1 MTNENDDNDNFLEPV
16 PINPEKLFNEEEYS
30 TLIVNREGFDKKQNQ
45 TADLIESL
53 FEKNISRLEQESIF
67 TDLKAANAQKMIVDA
82 IQSTNNTQKQTIL
95 CQAAWECGLDFSNY
109 FLVFVTLACKEND
122 MLCIEAFTVID
133 STETIISTEIITQA
147 IAIVTNAKKVNPII
161 QKDLLE
167 HLNLRLNE

>member
-1 MTNENDDNDNFLEPV
+1 MNNEKNNDDNFLEPE
-16 PINPEKLFNEEEYS
+16 PIDPKKLFNEEEYS

-53 FEKNISRLEQESIF
+53 FEKKLTRLEQEAIF
-67 TDLKAANAQKMIVDA
+67 DALKIANAQKMIVDT
-82 IQSTNNTQKQTIL
+82 IQSTNNTYEQTIL

-109 FLVFVTLACKEND
+109 FLVFVTLACKEDD

-161 QKDLLE
+161 QNDLLE
-167 HLNLRLNE
+167 HLNSRLSE